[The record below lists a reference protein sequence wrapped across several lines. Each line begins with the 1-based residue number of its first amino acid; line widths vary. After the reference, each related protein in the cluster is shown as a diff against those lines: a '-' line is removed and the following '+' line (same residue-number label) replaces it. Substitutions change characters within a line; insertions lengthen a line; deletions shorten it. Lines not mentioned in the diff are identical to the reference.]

1 MTTPESNHVF
11 QRHEYHR
18 TKSRCP
24 TSRELLFALR
34 TPQAL
39 SLVKMSALPHQQQQQ
54 KFSFPLLKPTE
65 ILQVCGSPAHDDVPY
80 SMRTARSLLERVLFT
95 DRPGRSSAR
104 LTVPA

>member
-1 MTTPESNHVF
+1 
-11 QRHEYHR
+11 
-18 TKSRCP
+18 
-24 TSRELLFALR
+24 
-34 TPQAL
+34 
-39 SLVKMSALPHQQQQQ
+39 MSALPHQQQQQ

-65 ILQVCGSPAHDDVPY
+65 ILQVCVVLPAHDDVPY